1 MLDIK
6 VFAATVALFNTL
18 VELSIPISK
27 SSSQKNKIQN
37 LKHYSISRTHGLIDC
52 QARNGEKK
60 DYTSWTIKNIY

>member
-1 MLDIK
+1 MPDIK

-37 LKHYSISRTHGLIDC
+37 LKHYSISRTRTHGLIDC
-52 QARNGEKK
+52 QARNGGKK
-60 DYTSWTIKNIY
+60 RLHILDN